1 MRYAA
6 VCRKWQH
13 TYNDLETA
21 KAHAAQEAVR
31 ANRGAQ
37 IHERVGHRWILLL
50 IFNKHEWRLA
60 TVKDRGW
67 SLDDMHLNEFGPNDA
82 GDM

>member
-21 KAHAAQEAVR
+21 KAFAAQEAIR

-37 IHERVGHRWILLL
+37 IHERVGAGWVLIL

-67 SLDDMHLNEFGPNDA
+67 SLEEIWPNDA

>member
-6 VCRKWQH
+6 ICRKWQH
-13 TYNDLETA
+13 HYDDLETA
-21 KAHAAQEAVR
+21 KAHAAKEAIR

-37 IHERVGHRWILLL
+37 IHERVDGDWKLLL
-50 IFNKHEWRLA
+50 LFSKHEWRLA
-60 TVKDRGW
+60 TVRDKAW
-67 SLDDMHLNEFGPNDA
+67 NVADDVFGSNDA